1 VPESATQGTSSDVRT
16 MYEAY
21 PYPSPTVGGTLIP
34 DVANSLYTV
43 FGEDSLSGKTILD
56 AGCGTG
62 QRLLAVAQSYP
73 KAQFVGLDMTA
84 ASIAVAEALSQQHG
98 IRNVE
103 FCRSELLDFSPACTF
118 DVILSIGVVHHLE
131 NPIRGIQFLT
141 SLLSEGGVLILWLYH
156 ALGEHQRLLDR
167 EILLTL
173 WNCTE
178 GFDTGLQVLQ
188 DMGLKLE
195 VKRYGSSAA
204 QSKAEVSQISI
215 DVDAYLHPIVNAYR
229 FEEIINLIR
238 DFTQLD
244 WAAIN
249 NINLLDSSKLID
261 PNEVETGDMRYFC
274 QTTED
279 LFAAES
285 LRQRYRSLGPLK
297 KLRVLEN
304 RLAPTGFTVLGGRGD
319 SHQHLS
325 ARAQS
330 NIIPL
335 REYGNWD

>member
-1 VPESATQGTSSDVRT
+1 MPENAAQGTVGDVRT

-21 PYPSPTVGGTLIP
+21 PYPSPTVGDTLIA

-43 FGEDSLSGKTILD
+43 FGEDGLSGKRILD

-62 QRLLAVAQSYP
+62 QRLLAVARRYP

-84 ASIAVAEALSQQHG
+84 ASIAVAEALSQRHG

-103 FCRSELLDFSPACTF
+103 FCTSDLLDFSPGCAF

-131 NPIRGIQFLT
+131 NPSRGIQFLT
-141 SLLSEGGVLILWLYH
+141 SLLSESGVLILWLYH

-167 EILLTL
+167 ETLLTL
-173 WNCTE
+173 WNRAE
-178 GFDTGLQVLQ
+178 GFDAGLQILRE
-188 DMGLKLE
+188 MGLKLQT
-195 VKRYGSSAA
+195 KRYGSSAA
-204 QSKAEVSQISI
+204 QSKSEVSQVSI

-229 FEEIINLIR
+229 FEEIISLLR
-238 DFTQLD
+238 DCTQLD

-249 NINLLDSSKLID
+249 NINLHDLSKLID
-261 PNEVETGDMRYFC
+261 LNEVETGDMRYLC

-285 LRQRYRSLGPLK
+285 LRQRFRSLEPLQ
-297 KLRVLEN
+297 KLLVLEN
-304 RLAPTGFTVLGGRGD
+304 RLKPTGFTVLGGRGD
-319 SHQHLS
+319 SYQHLPPR
-325 ARAQS
+325 ARS
-330 NIIPL
+330 NVIPL
-335 REYGNWD
+335 

>member
-1 VPESATQGTSSDVRT
+1 MPANTAHGTVGDVRT

-21 PYPSPTVGGTLIP
+21 PYPSPTVGNTLIA
-34 DVANSLYTV
+34 DVANSLYTI
-43 FGEDSLSGKTILD
+43 FSEDGLSGKRILD

-62 QRLLAVAQSYP
+62 QRLLAMARRCP

-84 ASIAVAEALSQQHG
+84 SSIAIAEALSQRHD

-103 FCRSELLDFSPACTF
+103 FCTSELLDFSPKCTF

-131 NPIRGIQFLT
+131 NPSRGMQFLT
-141 SLLSEGGVLILWLYH
+141 SLLSDSGVLILWLYH

-173 WNCTE
+173 WNRAE
-178 GFDTGLQVLQ
+178 GFDAGLQVLQ

-195 VKRYGSSAA
+195 IKRYGSSAA
-204 QSKAEVSQISI
+204 QSKSEVSQVSI
-215 DVDAYLHPIVNAYR
+215 DVDAYLHPIVNSYR
-229 FEEIINLIR
+229 FEEIIGLLR
-238 DFTQLD
+238 DCTQLD

-249 NINLLDSSKLID
+249 NINLLDISKLLD
-261 PNEVETGDMRYFC
+261 LNEVETGDMRYLC

-285 LRQRYRSLGPLK
+285 LRQRFRALEPLK
-297 KLRVLEN
+297 KLLILEN
-304 RLAPTGFTVLGGRGD
+304 QLKPTGFTVIGGRGD
-319 SHQHLS
+319 SSQHVT
-325 ARAQS
+325 ARVQS
-330 NIIPL
+330 NAIPL
-335 REYGNWD
+335 